1 MTTIRR
7 RLTFWYTV
15 ALALTILAFGTLL
28 YLERRQSS
36 LRELDHRLLLEAD
49 LADRWL
55 SESFTVLGRIV
66 TTTAGGRPALDPG
79 ISAYLEALGDY
90 LIVADTTGQILA
102 LSDPAREL
110 RAADL
115 QRLTSVLDSLR
126 LPKQA
131 GNLDLGP
138 PLGTQRYLAVR
149 VEKAGPEVGAVMVAT
164 SLRQVAFGP
173 TALLRS
179 MLLIAPIILLGAVL
193 VGYWLAGTSLR
204 PVQGIMDEVDAISDG
219 RSLHRRLAVP
229 ISGDEMARL
238 AVTVNGML
246 ARLELSFAS
255 LHRFTADASHELKTP
270 LMVLRAG
277 VERALIHPGVPSE
290 ILQSLD
296 ETLAQI
302 NQMSE
307 MVENL
312 LTLARA
318 DEGRAPLAVEESD
331 LREVLGDVAE
341 TAGMLGESAG
351 ISVTTDMPNG
361 PVRLAVDR
369 HRIREMLLN
378 LVTNAIKYTPQQG
391 SVALTLG
398 EDNGAVVVT
407 VRDTGIGIAPGDLPH
422 IFERFWRADPARSR
436 TGDRPGT
443 GLGLAITKWIAEA
456 HGGSIT
462 VHSRPGRG
470 TMFVVRLPKDGGQ
483 TETAGQG
490 GSGADGQAES
500 AGQRGR
506 GGDVQRGGRGAPAA

>member
-15 ALALTILAFGTLL
+15 ALTVTVVAFGTLL

-36 LRELDHRLLLEAD
+36 IRELDQRLLLEAD

-55 SESFTVLGRIV
+55 TESYNVLGRIV
-66 TTTAGGRPALDPG
+66 TTAGTRPSLDPG
-79 ISAYLEALGDY
+79 ISAYLEAVRDY
-90 LIVADTTGQILA
+90 LIVVDTAGGVLA
-102 LSDPAREL
+102 LSEVGREL
-110 RAADL
+110 SAADIE
-115 QRLTSVLDSLR
+115 RLSSVLDSLR
-126 LPKQA
+126 LPKA
-131 GNLDLGP
+131 SGTLDLSAP
-138 PLGTQRYLAVR
+138 VGTVRYLAVR
-149 VEKAGPEVGAVMVAT
+149 MAGAGPEVGGVLVAT
-164 SLRQVAFGP
+164 SVSRVAFGP
-173 TALLRS
+173 AALLRS
-179 MLLIAPIILLGAVL
+179 MLLIAPVILIGAVV
-193 VGYWLAGTSLR
+193 VGHWLAGTSLR
-204 PVQGIMDEVDAISDG
+204 PVQGIMDEVEAISDG
-219 RSLHRRLAVP
+219 RSLHRRLPVP
-229 ISGDEMARL
+229 IAGDEMARL
-238 AVTVNGML
+238 ALTVNGML
-246 ARLELSFAS
+246 SRLEQSFAS

-277 VERALIHPGVPSE
+277 VERALVHPGIPPE

-331 LREVLGDVAE
+331 LRELLGDVAE

-351 ISVTTDMPNG
+351 ISVRADIPDHQ
-361 PVRLAVDR
+361 VRLPVDR

-378 LVTNAIKYTPQQG
+378 LVTNAIKYTPQGG
-391 SVALTLG
+391 SVGLGLG
-398 EDNGAVVVT
+398 EENGEVVIT
-407 VRDTGIGIAPGDLPH
+407 VRDSGIGIAPGDLPH

-462 VHSRPGRG
+462 VQSRPGRG
-470 TMFVVRLPKDGGQ
+470 SAFVVRLPKP
-483 TETAGQG
+483 AGPIPPP
-490 GSGADGQAES
+490 
-500 AGQRGR
+500 RPC
-506 GGDVQRGGRGAPAA
+506 DV